1 MNIINS
7 VQNPL
12 ENLTIPKEP
21 PLLVLYYTCIPS
33 DVDTVNR
40 RIKNYVS
47 GNLDITYNNSSFIS
61 TDTHFANGS
70 NKGSFST
77 STSIFASGVG
87 GNTPQ
92 YAFTSSSRSISVSH
106 WIKVKSGAS
115 KGFFPFDVGNGS
127 GSSFDRVNAII
138 PIYDYN
144 ADSTGRLGYVEL
156 FANTVN
162 VNLSVWGSNINMY
175 NWNHIV
181 IVYEHNR
188 GAFCYINGVLLAQS
202 LQAIN
207 ITPFTT
213 NSITGSFIPGLP
225 SGYSTRMSCYLNE
238 LRIYNSALT
247 ASQVSQLY
255 NWDGISTL
263 NL

>member
-12 ENLTIPKEP
+12 ENLTIPREP
-21 PLLVLYYTCIPS
+21 PLLVLYYTCIHS
-33 DVDTVNR
+33 DVDTGNR

-70 NKGSFST
+70 NKGSFSVN
-77 STSIFASGVG
+77 TSIFSSGVG

-92 YAFTSSSRSISVSH
+92 YAFTSSSRSVSVSH
-106 WIKVKSGAS
+106 WIKVKSGEP
-115 KGFFPFDVGNGS
+115 KGFFPFDIGNGNGS
-127 GSSFDRVNAII
+127 NYGRSNAII
-138 PIYDYN
+138 PIYDYQTS
-144 ADSTGRLGYVEL
+144 DGRLGYIQL
-156 FANTVN
+156 FVNTR
-162 VNLSVWGSNINMY
+162 SVYLDTYAFNINMY
-175 NWNHIV
+175 NLNHIV

-188 GAFCYINGVLLAQS
+188 GAFCYINGVLLVQS
-202 LQAIN
+202 LQAMN
-207 ITPFTT
+207 IIPFTT
-213 NSITGSFIPGLP
+213 NSITGSFISGLP
-225 SGYSTRMSCYLNE
+225 SSYSTRLPCYLNE
-238 LRIYNSALT
+238 LRVYNSALT

-255 NWDGISTL
+255 NWNGISTL

>member
-12 ENLTIPKEP
+12 ENLTIPSIP
-21 PLLVLYYTCIPS
+21 PVLVLYYTCIPS
-33 DVDTVNR
+33 DVDAVNR

-47 GNLDITYNNSSFIS
+47 GNSDITYNDSSFIS

-70 NKGSFST
+70 NKGSFSA

-92 YAFTSSSRSISVSH
+92 YAFTSSTRSVSVSH
-106 WIKVKSGAS
+106 WIKAKSGVS
-115 KGFFPFDVGNGS
+115 RGFFPYDIGNGS
-127 GSSFDRVNAII
+127 GSGYGRSNAII
-138 PIYDYN
+138 PIYDY
-144 ADSTGRLGYVEL
+144 DGGTGRLGYILLYV
-156 FANTVN
+156 NTV
-162 VNLSVWGSNINMY
+162 SVYLNIYPFNINMF

-181 IVYEHNR
+181 VVYENNK
-188 GAFCYINGVLLAQS
+188 GAFCYVNGVLLVQK

-207 ITPFTT
+207 ISPFTT
-213 NSITGSFIPGLP
+213 NSITGSFISGLP
-225 SGYSTRMSCYLNE
+225 GSYSTRLPCYLNE